1 MQKGRV
7 LSLRRFGIA
16 EFLNK
21 NMFLISILS
30 FLVLGMVLGVF
41 LFDNISTLNE
51 YSAEYLAEY
60 IAQRTNVAF
69 LKMLLDS
76 FIGALAVLFIF
87 FILGASLFGVITV
100 PLAITLKGFLQGGV
114 TAYIYSNYGL
124 KGIAFNAVIFIPS
137 SIIFLIVL
145 LLASRESIKFSIKI
159 TSLTLP
165 KTMPL
170 NLTFDFKNYSTRYLL
185 YVFLSFLSAFID
197 SVLSV
202 GLMKYFSL

>member
-1 MQKGRV
+1 MEHKIIAIICAMDIELEGYKKLLENQFVEYNLGHEFLIGDYQNNKLVITKCGIGNILSYFCILFLESGSGNMQKGRV

-87 FILGASLFGVITV
+87 FIFWI
-100 PLAITLKGFLQGGV
+100 
-114 TAYIYSNYGL
+114 
-124 KGIAFNAVIFIPS
+124 
-137 SIIFLIVL
+137 
-145 LLASRESIKFSIKI
+145 
-159 TSLTLP
+159 
-165 KTMPL
+165 
-170 NLTFDFKNYSTRYLL
+170 
-185 YVFLSFLSAFID
+185 
-197 SVLSV
+197 
-202 GLMKYFSL
+202 